1 MVLLKMAVFAFVV
14 ICGAFLAE
22 HATAQERSI
31 VVASTIST
39 VESGLFDY
47 LLPLFT
53 QKTDIRVHVLA
64 AGNGQSLDLGR
75 RGDADVVLTH
85 NKSAE
90 EKFVA
95 EGEGVKRFG
104 VMYNDFVLIGPK
116 NDPAGVRQWKDI
128 AKAFVAIKDKSATFI
143 SRGDR
148 SGTHMAEL
156 MIWNK
161 DAGIDIENEH
171 GPWYSAIS
179 KGMDAALHTAAGSNG
194 YVLSDRVTW
203 THFKSKGDLEVL
215 FEDDQH
221 IFSEYG
227 VILVNP
233 AKHPLVKTELGQ
245 QFIDWL
251 VSPEGQQA
259 IANYKINGEQLFF
272 PNATNPNG

>member
-1 MVLLKMAVFAFVV
+1 MVLLKRAVFAFVV

-31 VVASTIST
+31 VVASTTST

-53 QKTDIRVHVLA
+53 QKTGIRVHVLA

-194 YVLSDRVTW
+194 YVLSDRATW
-203 THFKSKGDLEVL
+203 THFKNKGDLQVL
-215 FEDDQH
+215 VEGDKRMFNQ
-221 IFSEYG
+221 YG
-227 VILVNP
+227 VTLVNP
-233 AKHPLVKTELGQ
+233 AMHPLVRKEYGQ

-251 VSPEGQQA
+251 SSPEGQKA
-259 IANYKINGEQLFF
+259 IGNYKINGEQLFF
-272 PNATNPNG
+272 PNATDPNS